1 MTNHPRYSPHPQQS
15 GQHPHQAAG
24 PAYPGHQ
31 QGHQP
36 QFDWRY
42 ATQHGQQQDPRLSAG
57 YGAYQGPPTGYSQP
71 HLRHEKRSGAKLF
84 AGALA
89 IALVSAGIG
98 GGVAVMAHPDDRPV
112 NTFTTATGA
121 APGMPAANVPA
132 GSVEQ
137 VAAKVVPS
145 VVKLE
150 VNLGRAHEEGSGII
164 LSADGLILTNAHVVS
179 AAGAESAAGPDP
191 GLPVGPGPRG
201 ANPPGGEAPATTV
214 TFSNGNTAP
223 FTVVGSDPASDVAVI
238 RAEGVSDLTPITLG
252 SSANLRVG
260 QDVVAI
266 GSPLGLEGTVTTGI
280 VSALNRPVST
290 AGDAKNQNTVLDAI
304 QTDAAINPG
313 NSGGALVNMNGEL
326 VGMNSAIATLGG
338 GDDQPQSGSI
348 GLGFAIPVDQAK
360 RIADELIST
369 GSASHASLGVQVSN
383 DTAINGAKIVE
394 ITRGGAAADA
404 GLPNGVV
411 VTKVNDRPIS
421 GAGALVAAVRS
432 KAPGDTVTLTY
443 VDPAGGDPRTLQVT
457 LGKAEQ

>member
-1 MTNHPRYSPHPQQS
+1 MTNHPRYSPHPQHS
-15 GQHPHQAAG
+15 GQQPHQAAG
-24 PAYPGHQ
+24 PGYPGQYPQGQPQAPHQ
-31 QGHQP
+31 QAY
-36 QFDWRY
+36 DWRY
-42 ATQHGQQQDPRLSAG
+42 ATAAPSGYHPHRAGQPGPTVPVPVQQP
-57 YGAYQGPPTGYSQP
+57 Q
-71 HLRHEKRSGAKLF
+71 KRSGAGLF

-89 IALVSAGIG
+89 IAVLSAGIG
-98 GGVAVMAHPDDRPV
+98 GGVALLVRPDARPV
-112 NTFTTATGA
+112 NTFTTATGP
-121 APGMPAANVPA
+121 APGMPAANAPA

-164 LSADGLILTNAHVVS
+164 LSSDGLILTNAHVVS
-179 AAGAESAAGPDP
+179 AAGAASAAGPGSGP
-191 GLPVGPGPRG
+191 GLPLGPDPS
-201 ANPPGGEAPATTV
+201 PTSAPVTTV
-214 TFSNGNTAP
+214 TFSDGRVVP
-223 FTVVGSDPASDVAVI
+223 FTIVGSDPASDVAVI
-238 RAEGVSDLTPITLG
+238 RAKGVSGLTPITLG

-326 VGMNSAIATLGG
+326 VGMNSAIATMG
-338 GDDQPQSGSI
+338 GDAPQSGSI

-369 GSASHASLGVQVSN
+369 GTATHASLGVQVSN

-394 ITRGGAAADA
+394 INKGGAAANA
-404 GLPNGVV
+404 GLPSDVV
-411 VTKVNDRPIS
+411 VTKVDDRLVS

-432 KAPGDTVTLTY
+432 KAPGDKVTLTY
-443 VDPAGGDPRTLQVT
+443 VNATGGDPKTVQVT